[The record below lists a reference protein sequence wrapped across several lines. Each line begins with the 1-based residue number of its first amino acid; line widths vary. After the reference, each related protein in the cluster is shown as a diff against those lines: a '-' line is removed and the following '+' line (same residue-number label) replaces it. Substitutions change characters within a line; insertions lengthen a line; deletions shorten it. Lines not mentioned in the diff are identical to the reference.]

1 MENDS
6 QTKCPHCQEDLIL
19 NPQTGNF
26 ECVDCRDQE
35 YISKAHL
42 PEDYKKALKV
52 RFFYD
57 QLNKV
62 TPKVFVYKILLQLNI
77 AAFALIVLQG
87 SDIINPSGE
96 ILYAWGA
103 NYGPSTVNGQWW
115 RLLSSMFLHGGIIH
129 LAFNMYALKILG
141 PIVEKIFGNVGFLLI
156 YLFTGLCGSLASVY
170 SNAGSSVGASGA
182 ICGIFGALIGFMVFK
197 RSSIPKEI
205 SSSIFRN
212 AALVILLNAFIGLGV
227 SQIDNSAHLGGLLSG
242 FVVVSFMG
250 LSLKGVTSQRRQ
262 KKNISLVVLA
272 VFLFMTIAPYLAVKV
287 NAAGAKRE
295 VKDEVSENKI
305 QLALDEFNKYE
316 VKLDKDFLADT
327 QILDIKNDS
336 SRQFLLDKINGETLP
351 LLYKKCKELLIPI
364 ESTPKRI
371 NPAFVLYIKKYIRLK
386 TDYFIYWQLYLK
398 TQDEKNLRK
407 AEQVLKKIKALKSRQ

>member
-1 MENDS
+1 LENDS

-35 YISKAHL
+35 YISKANL

-77 AAFALIVLQG
+77 AVFALIVLQG
-87 SDIINPSGE
+87 ADIINPSGE

-115 RLLSSMFLHGGIIH
+115 RLLSSMFLHGGVLH

-156 YLFTGLCGSLASVY
+156 YLFSGLCGSFASVY
-170 SNAGSSVGASGA
+170 SNTGSSVGASGA

-212 AALVILLNAFIGLGV
+212 AALVILLNAFIGFGV

-272 VFLFMTIAPYLAVKV
+272 VFLFMIIAPYLAVKV

-295 VKDEVSENKI
+295 VKNEASENKI
-305 QLALDEFNKYE
+305 QLAIDEFNKYE

-327 QILDIKNDS
+327 QILDIENDS
-336 SRQFLLDKINGETLP
+336 SRQFLLDKINGEILP
-351 LLYKKCKELLIPI
+351 LLYKKCKELLKPI
-364 ESTPKRI
+364 ESAPKGI

-398 TQDEKNLRK
+398 TQDEKNLHK
-407 AEQVLKKIKALKSRQ
+407 AEQVFKKIKALESR